1 MRLNK
6 TKPLLAVIFV
16 SFVLGACGGGSG
28 SDSNNANPVN
38 VPAGATLNAYSLELS
53 KSYEFAQY
61 QADNNAGSVYYP
73 VQLTEG
79 KTYTVYV
86 DSSSAS
92 TGTMIPQLMDN
103 NFAPLTGDRENWA
116 SSGGSDMVVFD
127 YKATRT
133 GIFYIKSVILN
144 PDKFA
149 RYTLTVYPSVDNGL
163 IQDSVT
169 YEPNNSFNT
178 AYLLKSGDNISSV
191 VSGKDNTDF
200 YRIEVKAGQKID
212 LTFTNLIQNYNSF
225 WVKLYDAQ
233 QQPLTGDIMVVASA
247 PKIQSWTANYTGS
260 LYINVNRGFVNSY
273 SFNYLLSAIIS
284 N

>member
-1 MRLNK
+1 MSNIKNLSF
-6 TKPLLAVIFV
+6 VIFAC
-16 SFVLGACGGGSG
+16 FILAACGGGS
-28 SDSNNANPVN
+28 SDSNNTNPVN

-73 VQLTEG
+73 IQLTEG

-133 GIFYIKSVILN
+133 GTFYIKSVILN
-144 PDKFA
+144 PNKFA

-163 IQDSVT
+163 LHDSVT

-200 YRIEVKAGQKID
+200 YRIEVKTGQKID
-212 LTFTNLIQNYNSF
+212 LTFTNLIQNYSSF

-233 QQPLTGDIMVVASA
+233 QQPLTGNILVGASA
-247 PKIQSWTANYTGS
+247 PTIQSWTANYTGA
-260 LYINVNRGFVNSY
+260 LYINVNRGFVSSY